1 MNASGLKKRACV
13 LTLAVFFLFSPASAA
28 DLELREIQT
37 QLNQEQ
43 KDLKQL
49 QEKIRKQDRAISQA
63 GAQESSVLKKLR
75 TIEDQLQLRERE
87 LKIYQ
92 WNKTINEKKVGLLTK
107 NIQTTENQL
116 SQQKRILGRRL
127 RAIYKEGS
135 LFAVKV
141 LFSADNF
148 NDLVQRIKYLEILT
162 DHDTKVFHKFAQR
175 MQQLEIEKRDMVEAR
190 EKLVMLERSA
200 LSKREEVRQQKEEKS
215 QFLQKLKKEK
225 KLNIQVRKELLEAS
239 ENLNALIHELQE
251 KLVKGEGLDIADRKG
266 RLPLPLEGKFL
277 NKFGK
282 KKDKQFD
289 TYVLYNGVNIRASKG
304 TAVRAV
310 FEGKVLFANEL
321 EGYGNLIIVGHG
333 DEYHSLY
340 GHLDRIIAE
349 VGKSVRSG
357 QIIARSGD
365 TGSLVGETL
374 YFELRHKGKPID
386 PARWFQVAK
395 R

>member
-1 MNASGLKKRACV
+1 MIRLPFKNRIAAWALAALFGFTPAVAADSGLK
-13 LTLAVFFLFSPASAA
+13 
-28 DLELREIQT
+28 EIER
-37 QLNQEQ
+37 QLSQEE
-43 KDLKQL
+43 KDLKRL
-49 QEKIRKQDRAISQA
+49 QAKIRKQDKAISQA
-63 GAQESSVLKKLR
+63 GAREDSVLKKLR
-75 TIEDQLQLRERE
+75 GIENQLKLRERE

-92 WNKTINEKKVGLLTK
+92 WNKKINEKKVGLLTK
-107 NIQTTENQL
+107 NIQTTETQL
-116 SQQKRILGRRL
+116 EQQKRILGRRL

-141 LFSADNF
+141 LFSAENF
-148 NDLVQRIKYLEILT
+148 NDLLQRIKYLEIMT
-162 DHDTKVFHKFAQR
+162 AHDTDVFHKYEER
-175 MQQLEIEKRDMVEAR
+175 MRRLEIEKRDMVEAR

-200 LSKREEVRQQKEEKS
+200 LDKREEVRQQKEEKS
-215 QFLQKLKKEK
+215 RFLEKLKKEK
-225 KLNIQVRKELLEAS
+225 KLNIQVRKELLGAS
-239 ENLNALIHELQE
+239 ENLNTLIQDLKE
-251 KLVKGEGLDIADRKG
+251 KLVKGEGIDIADRKG
-266 RLPLPLEGKFL
+266 RLPLPLDGKFL

-289 TYVLYNGVNIRASKG
+289 TYVLYNGVNIKAEKG

-333 DEYHSLY
+333 EEYHSLY
-340 GHLDRIIAE
+340 GHLDEIIAK
-349 VGKSVRSG
+349 VGKSVRAG

-386 PARWFQVAK
+386 PVRWFKVAK

>member
-1 MNASGLKKRACV
+1 MSRIAWKHKAAFLAFAGLFLVSPLSVADTGLKKI
-13 LTLAVFFLFSPASAA
+13 
-28 DLELREIQT
+28 EK
-37 QLNQEQ
+37 QLSQEE
-43 KDLKQL
+43 KDLKAL
-49 QEKIRKQDRAISQA
+49 QEKIRRQDQAISQA
-63 GAQESSVLKKLR
+63 GAQEDSVLKKLR
-75 TIEDQLQLRERE
+75 KIENQLKLRERE

-92 WNKTINEKKVGLLTK
+92 WNKQINEKKVGLLTK

-116 SQQKRILGRRL
+116 DQQKRILARRL

-148 NDLVQRIKYLEILT
+148 NDLLQRIKYLEILT
-162 DHDTKVFHKFAQR
+162 DHDTKVFHKFEDR
-175 MQQLEIEKRDMVEAR
+175 MRQLESEKQAMVEAR

-215 QFLQKLKKEK
+215 RFLKKLNKEK
-225 KLNIQVRKELLEAS
+225 NLNIQVRKELLEAS
-239 ENLNALIHELQE
+239 ENLNTLIHDLKE
-251 KLVKGEGLDIADRKG
+251 KLVKGEGIDIADRKG

-282 KKDKQFD
+282 KKDKEFD
-289 TYVLYNGVNIRASKG
+289 TYVLNNGVNIRAAKG

-310 FEGKVLFANEL
+310 FDGKVLFANEL

-333 DEYHSLY
+333 EQYHTLY
-340 GHLDRIIAE
+340 GHLDNIITE
-349 VGKSVRSG
+349 VGKTVRSG

-386 PARWFQVAK
+386 PMRWFKVAK